1 MSRGIQGINLNTGQ
15 DFGGPF
21 QELIQLVGSEI
32 ESDLEDAVATL
43 EAWLWQHDSADEL
56 PSRDARLEARADQRR
71 RPRAEMVRTGAAALS
86 FADGLRS
93 SPRFPEGHAASLTIS
108 GVCGR
113 NPPAAVPHLE
123 ALLDAG

>member
-56 PSRDARLEARADQRR
+56 PSATHALKHAPTNVDAQEPRWYERA
-71 RPRAEMVRTGAAALS
+71 PPLS
-86 FADGLRS
+86 R
-93 SPRFPEGHAASLTIS
+93 SLT
-108 GVCGR
+108 VYD
-113 NPPAAVPHLE
+113 HLRDFPK
-123 ALLDAG
+123 ATRHR